1 MNGNLFKIVL
11 VSVVAI
17 LLAIIGGIMSA
28 DGDPLSIVLAVSPF
42 ILAALFLMKGKVW
55 YLWIL
60 IPILFLPI
68 PSLRDYAPLLAYGIT
83 LPCYLWNAMLR
94 RSSLTWNSAPL
105 LDAVVLV
112 LFMHVG
118 YIFLEPPFR
127 SGAGCAGRLLRRQ
140 GIHPFPPGPPGLSL
154 PVLVKNDQP

>member
-28 DGDPLSIVLAVSPF
+28 DGDPFSIVLAVSPF

-68 PSLRDYAPLLAYGIT
+68 PSL
-83 LPCYLWNAMLR
+83 
-94 RSSLTWNSAPL
+94 LT
-105 LDAVVLV
+105 
-112 LFMHVG
+112 
-118 YIFLEPPFR
+118 E
-127 SGAGCAGRLLRRQ
+127 
-140 GIHPFPPGPPGLSL
+140 
-154 PVLVKNDQP
+154 

>member
-55 YLWIL
+55 
-60 IPILFLPI
+60 
-68 PSLRDYAPLLAYGIT
+68 
-83 LPCYLWNAMLR
+83 
-94 RSSLTWNSAPL
+94 
-105 LDAVVLV
+105 
-112 LFMHVG
+112 
-118 YIFLEPPFR
+118 
-127 SGAGCAGRLLRRQ
+127 
-140 GIHPFPPGPPGLSL
+140 
-154 PVLVKNDQP
+154 

>member
-83 LPCYLWNAMLR
+83 LPCYLWNVSMPRFPKMVAPVGKSGPLIISMISSKEVS
-94 RSSLTWNSAPL
+94 RSSFTRLSIILTTAAMTS
-105 LDAVVLV
+105 
-112 LFMHVG
+112 
-118 YIFLEPPFR
+118 R
-127 SGAGCAGRLLRRQ
+127 RL
-140 GIHPFPPGPPGLSL
+140 
-154 PVLVKNDQP
+154 

>member
-28 DGDPLSIVLAVSPF
+28 DGDPFSIVLAVSPF

-94 RSSLTWNSAPL
+94 RSSLT
-105 LDAVVLV
+105 
-112 LFMHVG
+112 
-118 YIFLEPPFR
+118 
-127 SGAGCAGRLLRRQ
+127 
-140 GIHPFPPGPPGLSL
+140 
-154 PVLVKNDQP
+154 

>member
-28 DGDPLSIVLAVSPF
+28 DGDPFSIVLAVSPF

-112 LFMHVG
+112 LFHAC
-118 YIFLEPPFR
+118 
-127 SGAGCAGRLLRRQ
+127 GAT
-140 GIHPFPPGPPGLSL
+140 SS
-154 PVLVKNDQP
+154 